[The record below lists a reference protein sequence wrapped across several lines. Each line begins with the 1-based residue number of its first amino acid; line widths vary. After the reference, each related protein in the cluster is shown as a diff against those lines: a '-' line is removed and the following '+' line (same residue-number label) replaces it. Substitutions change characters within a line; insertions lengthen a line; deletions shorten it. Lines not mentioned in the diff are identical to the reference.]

1 MIPYFVFYLRSSRP
15 LNHVQQFIQEEKKFQ
30 EYSAKLRS
38 DELSSKQCYTSE
50 DLIEEFF
57 YYNFS
62 Y

>member
-38 DELSSKQCYTSE
+38 DELSSDKLKSE

-57 YYNFS
+57 YYIFS

>member
-1 MIPYFVFYLRSSRP
+1 MIPYFVFYLRSSRPLNHVP

-30 EYSAKLRS
+30 EYSDKL
-38 DELSSKQCYTSE
+38 KSE